1 MTPSQR
7 ARYGCE
13 AARNPKWR
21 IAAPPVPLMKRAGG
35 APQPWPI
42 HPHPTRQVHRSHFLP
57 PPPPPP
63 HLPLFHTR
71 HAEESAE
78 KPHLV
83 TIIRPCGQSTLR
95 KITVLLNRRGVV
107 SFEQLL
113 LDISEALG
121 FPRWHRARVTRL
133 YTTHAREVKGVCD
146 FFRGEVAF
154 LALGK
159 ARPELSG
166 VQEALEELFPEH
178 SHYRADALRAW
189 EKRLCPAPDKA
200 TKADSGYSEGT
211 DSSKAQTN
219 QEIHQD
225 TNTHVKN
232 NTNTYPSTQLPH
244 HIGTHQ
250 PENYDSEVQKCHKKN
265 SCRKPTQLP
274 NHLQRLRVRVGV
286 RERQLS
292 VIGPFKHEEGLR
304 EADIT
309 SPALCEDCL
318 ARRVKHQ
325 CPERLNLLSGRVP
338 LPPVSRKQKG
348 SSYTETEVRKLHVNI
363 SPPLLQPISRDEEKS
378 VAQLLSNPLR
388 DVGRVHKDIQQRTS
402 FDLPSE
408 KSDVPLADIERR
420 YEIGRVV
427 GDGNFA
433 VVRECR
439 DRDNGQTL
447 AVKIVERSKLIG
459 REHMMQNELSLLG
472 SLCHPRIV
480 RLFAHHHTHTHSYL
494 VMELVSGGDLFE
506 AVSERGKFPEAEAG
520 LMVSDVS
527 EALNYIHCKSIVH
540 RDLKPENLLIEHVAA
555 GICRLKLG
563 DFGLAMVVTEPVFT
577 ICGTPT
583 YVAPEILYET
593 GYGVAVDVWALG
605 VILYILLSGFPPF
618 RSRDR
623 DQEELFQLIKQGQLH
638 FLSPYWDPISE
649 EARGLVSAL
658 LQPDPTVRLTAE
670 QTLLHPWVKA
680 MASICRQ
687 RALTDK
693 TQRDTAD
700 TGAEPDK
707 SRQVQRLAQTNAA
720 ETTTDTIPGHTNLEG
735 EVTHKEFN
743 RHDERQT
750 EMNTERGQDENK
762 PLRQQSRETSIVHTI
777 SPQLQVHTPSVATP
791 GQQKPECISACSSSP
806 NREPS
811 MPEMQDPGPPD
822 CDLGSP
828 VSPSVELNPLGAPSA
843 QSEFPS
849 QIKTENSQQ
858 QLPTYSPTSTNTV
871 QRTTAGNL
879 TEHHP
884 SLNPAAPSSS
894 SHSLHQQN
902 CTSPLRNSTTAT
914 AQNHPSENYDKPN
927 AYTTATHP
935 PTQS

>member
-1 MTPSQR
+1 MMPSQR

-13 AARNPKWR
+13 AARNAKWR
-21 IAAPPVPLMKRAGG
+21 MAAPPVPLLKRAGG

-42 HPHPTRQVHRSHFLP
+42 HPHPTAQVHRSHFP
-57 PPPPPP
+57 PPAPPP

-78 KPHLV
+78 RPHLV
-83 TIIRPCGQSTLR
+83 TIIRPCAHSTLR
-95 KITVLLNRRGVV
+95 KVTVLLNRRGVV

-159 ARPELSG
+159 ARPELSS
-166 VQEALEELFPEH
+166 VHEALEELFPEH

-189 EKRLCPAPDKA
+189 EKRLRPAPDKA
-200 TKADSGYSEGT
+200 AKTDSGYSEGT
-211 DSSKAQTN
+211 DSSETHTN
-219 QEIHQD
+219 QD

-232 NTNTYPSTQLPH
+232 HTNTHTSTQPPH
-244 HIGTHQ
+244 RVDTHQ
-250 PENYDSEVQKCHKKN
+250 PENHNSDVQKCHKKI
-265 SCRKPTQLP
+265 SCRKPAHLP
-274 NHLQRLRVRVGV
+274 NHLQRLRVRGGV
-286 RERQLS
+286 KEQQPS

-304 EADIT
+304 EADVP
-309 SPALCEDCL
+309 SPTLCEDCL

-325 CPERLNLLSGRVP
+325 GPERLNPLSGRVP
-338 LPPVSRKQKG
+338 LPPVSRKQKR
-348 SSYTETEVRKLHVNI
+348 SSYVEQEVRKLSVHI
-363 SPPLLQPISRDEEKS
+363 SPPPPQPIRGDKEKS
-378 VAQLLSNPLR
+378 VAHLVSNPLP
-388 DVGRVHKDIQQRTS
+388 DVGQVHEEKQQRAT
-402 FDLPSE
+402 FDLPSDG
-408 KSDVPLADIERR
+408 SDVTLTHIERC

-439 DRDNGQTL
+439 RRDNGQTL

-480 RLFAHHHTHTHSYL
+480 RLFAHHHTHTHLYL

-506 AVSERGKFPEAEAG
+506 AISERGKFPEAEAG

-540 RDLKPENLLIEHVAA
+540 RDLKPENLLIERVAA

-563 DFGLAMVVTEPVFT
+563 DFGLAMIVTEPVYT

-583 YVAPEILYET
+583 YVAPEILCET
-593 GYGVAVDVWALG
+593 GYGVAVDIWALG
-605 VILYILLSGFPPF
+605 VILYILLCGFPPF

-623 DQEELFQLIKQGQLH
+623 DQEELFQLIKQGQIH

-649 EARGLVSAL
+649 EARGLVRAL
-658 LQPDPTVRLTAE
+658 LQSDPTARLTAE

-680 MASICRQ
+680 MASVCRQ
-687 RALTDK
+687 RALSDK
-693 TQRDTAD
+693 TQRETTD
-700 TGAEPDK
+700 TGAGPDK
-707 SRQVQRLAQTNAA
+707 LRPAQRLAQINAA
-720 ETTTDTIPGHTNLEG
+720 ETVMNKTPGHTSSEG
-735 EVTHKEFN
+735 EKEFSKP
-743 RHDERQT
+743 DERQS
-750 EMNTERGQDENK
+750 EMNTVRGQDADK
-762 PLRQQSRETSIVHTI
+762 PT
-777 SPQLQVHTPSVATP
+777 QVHTPSEATP
-791 GQQKPECISACSSSP
+791 GQQRPECTPTVSASAS
-806 NREPS
+806 R
-811 MPEMQDPGPPD
+811 PEIQDPGPLN
-822 CDLGSP
+822 CDAGGPMSQR
-828 VSPSVELNPLGAPSA
+828 VELNELSAPPA
-843 QSEFPS
+843 QTELPS
-849 QIKTENSQQ
+849 QITTQSNQNGQQ
-858 QLPTYSPTSTNTV
+858 QSPPSSPPNTAQTRAGHQNITSTLPNPTTTTV
-871 QRTTAGNL
+871 
-879 TEHHP
+879 
-884 SLNPAAPSSS
+884 
-894 SHSLHQQN
+894 
-902 CTSPLRNSTTAT
+902 
-914 AQNHPSENYDKPN
+914 QNHPAEHYDEPN
-927 AYTTATHP
+927 CHTTTTHL

>member
-7 ARYGCE
+7 ARRGCE
-13 AARNPKWR
+13 AARDAKWR
-21 IAAPPVPLMKRAGG
+21 IAAPPAPLLKRAGG

-42 HPHPTRQVHRSHFLP
+42 HPHPTGQVHRSHFP

-78 KPHLV
+78 RPRLV
-83 TIIRPCGQSTLR
+83 TIVRPCSQSTLR
-95 KITVLLNRRGVV
+95 KVTVLLNRRGVV

-159 ARPELSG
+159 ARPELSS
-166 VQEALEELFPEH
+166 VRDALEELFPEH

-189 EKRLCPAPDKA
+189 EKRLRPAPDKA
-200 TKADSGYSEGT
+200 AKADSGYSEGT
-211 DSSKAQTN
+211 DSSETHAS
-219 QEIHQD
+219 QETHQD

-232 NTNTYPSTQLPH
+232 QTNTHTGTQLPH
-244 HIGTHQ
+244 HTGAHQ
-250 PENYDSEVQKCHKKN
+250 RENHNSDAPKCHKKN
-265 SCRKPTQLP
+265 SCRKPAQLP
-274 NHLQRLRVRVGV
+274 NHLQRLRVRGRV
-286 RERQLS
+286 RERQPS
-292 VIGPFKHEEGLR
+292 VIGPFKHEEDLR
-304 EADIT
+304 EADIP
-309 SPALCEDCL
+309 SPTLCENCL
-318 ARRVKHQ
+318 ARRVRHQ
-325 CPERLNLLSGRVP
+325 GPELINPLSGKAP

-348 SSYTETEVRKLHVNI
+348 SSYTEQEVRKLYVQS
-363 SPPLLQPISRDEEKS
+363 SPPLPQPISREEEES
-378 VAQLLSNPLR
+378 VAQVLLSDPLPG
-388 DVGRVHKDIQQRTS
+388 VGQEHNDIELRTT
-402 FDLPSE
+402 FDLPSDG
-408 KSDVPLADIERR
+408 SDVTPADIERC

-439 DRDNGQTL
+439 RRDNGQTL

-480 RLFAHHHTHTHSYL
+480 RLFTHHHTHTHSYL

-506 AVSERGKFPEAEAG
+506 AISERGKFSEAEAG
-520 LMVSDVS
+520 LMVSDMS

-540 RDLKPENLLIEHVAA
+540 RDLKPENLLIERVAA
-555 GICRLKLG
+555 GICKLKLG

-583 YVAPEILYET
+583 YVAPEILCET

-605 VILYILLSGFPPF
+605 VILYILLCGFPPF

-623 DQEELFQLIKQGQLH
+623 DQEELFQLIKQAQLH

-649 EARGLVSAL
+649 EATGLVRAL
-658 LQPDPTVRLTAE
+658 LQPDPTMRLTAE

-680 MASICRQ
+680 MASVCRQ

-693 TQRDTAD
+693 GQRNTAD
-700 TGAEPDK
+700 TRAGPDRVL
-707 SRQVQRLAQTNAA
+707 SLAQTNAA
-720 ETTTDTIPGHTNLEG
+720 ETVTDKTLGHTRSEG
-735 EVTHKEFN
+735 ESPHKELS

-750 EMNTERGQDENK
+750 ETGRGPNEDE
-762 PLRQQSRETSIVHTI
+762 PPEQQSKETSIVHIPTQI
-777 SPQLQVHTPSVATP
+777 KGHTPSEATP
-791 GQQKPECISACSSSP
+791 VQQRPDCPSTDSGSLSRYP
-806 NREPS
+806 SRREIP
-811 MPEMQDPGPPD
+811 DPGPQLSNTHCEPD
-822 CDLGSP
+822 SP
-828 VSPSVELNPLGAPSA
+828 TSPSTEPNPLGDPPS
-843 QSEFPS
+843 
-849 QIKTENSQQ
+849 I
-858 QLPTYSPTSTNTV
+858 
-871 QRTTAGNL
+871 
-879 TEHHP
+879 
-884 SLNPAAPSSS
+884 NPASI
-894 SHSLHQQN
+894 
-902 CTSPLRNSTTAT
+902 TSKDTIQT
-914 AQNHPSENYDKPN
+914 K
-927 AYTTATHP
+927 
-935 PTQS
+935 